1 MSSSKSNRNHNTS
14 HNNSSRSNASRSNAS
29 HHEETLADSESMR
42 SKQGLWGALAGLIVA
57 VLIAFPLSAAWAFAT
72 HPTSQKLFGGRLEE
86 ASQFGYSLFWWLMV
100 LLIVSLPFLV
110 GFGIAKLSSKGIA
123 IAGAI
128 IAVFIILIIVLGQ
141 MFVF

>member
-1 MSSSKSNRNHNTS
+1 MSSSKSNKNHNTS
-14 HNNSSRSNASRSNAS
+14 RNNGNA

-42 SKQGLWGALAGLIVA
+42 SKQGLWGAFAGLIVA
-57 VLIAFPLSAAWAFAT
+57 VLIVFPLSAAWAFAT
-72 HPTSQKLFGGRLEE
+72 NPASQKLFGGRLEE

-100 LLIVSLPFLV
+100 LLIASLPFLV
-110 GFGIAKLSSKGIA
+110 GFGIAKLSSRGLA

-128 IAVFIILIIVLGQ
+128 IAVFIILILVLGQ

>member
-1 MSSSKSNRNHNTS
+1 MSSGKS
-14 HNNSSRSNASRSNAS
+14 HNNHNNSHNNNS
-29 HHEETLADSESMR
+29 HHEESLADTESMQ
-42 SKQGLWGALAGLIVA
+42 SKQGLWGAFAGLIVA

-100 LLIVSLPFLV
+100 LLIASLPFLV

-128 IAVFIILIIVLGQ
+128 IAVFIILILVLGQ

>member
-1 MSSSKSNRNHNTS
+1 MSSSKSNKNHNTN
-14 HNNSSRSNASRSNAS
+14 HTNHTNAS
-29 HHEETLADSESMR
+29 HHEDSIADSESMQ
-42 SKQGLWGALAGLIVA
+42 SKQGLWGAFAGLIVA

-110 GFGIAKLSSKGIA
+110 GFGIAKLSSRGLA

-128 IAVFIILIIVLGQ
+128 IAVFIILILVLGQ

>member
-1 MSSSKSNRNHNTS
+1 MSSGKSNNNHNNS
-14 HNNSSRSNASRSNAS
+14 HNNNHATNA
-29 HHEETLADSESMR
+29 HHEDSIADSESMR
-42 SKQGLWGALAGLIVA
+42 SKQGLWGAFAGVIVA
-57 VLIAFPLSAAWAFAT
+57 TLIAFPLSAAFAFAT
-72 HPTSQKLFGGRLEE
+72 NPASQKLFGGRLEE
-86 ASQFGYSLFWWLMV
+86 SSQFGYTMFWWLMV
-100 LLIVSLPFLV
+100 LLIASLPFLV